1 MQEDVLHELSCDPR
15 MTSSHIAV
23 TVKEA
28 VVALSGF
35 VPNYWEKLEA
45 EKAVK
50 PVRGL
55 RGVAN
60 DINIT
65 LSSKRTDPEVA
76 RSAVHELASH
86 VGIPSTEIKATVENG
101 WLTLGGNVDWQY
113 RKALAESLVKKLKG
127 VMGSD
132 NHIEI
137 KPKVS
142 PEEVK
147 DKIKEAL
154 RRRAEFDAGRIVVEV
169 VGATVKLEGAVRSWA
184 ERSDAEHAAWSALGT
199 ANVEN
204 HLGVKPY

>member
-1 MQEDVLHELSCDPR
+1 MYQDKNEQRLPSRVEPGLSTSPILSGDEITFEGRSTMNNDAIQEDVLHELSCDPR

-86 VGIPSTEIKATVENG
+86 VGIPSTEIKATMENG
-101 WLTLGGNVDWQY
+101 WLTLGGEC
-113 RKALAESLVKKLKG
+113 RLAISEST
-127 VMGSD
+127 
-132 NHIEI
+132 
-137 KPKVS
+137 
-142 PEEVK
+142 
-147 DKIKEAL
+147 
-154 RRRAEFDAGRIVVEV
+154 R
-169 VGATVKLEGAVRSWA
+169 
-184 ERSDAEHAAWSALGT
+184 
-199 ANVEN
+199 
-204 HLGVKPY
+204 